1 MGKGARVSHPH
12 LVGKSASP
20 SQQNGKNK
28 NKRTARWTNAAE
40 VACPGK
46 WLAAKEYVRK
56 NGNPQAALPQGARV
70 KCWGF
75 ALGQPGF
82 LKVYGPEGVTKGR
95 VIARGKTIIESL
107 QTDDEF
113 RAMRAAHSESSE
125 MSGTIEIVVINR
137 KDIKR
142 HTEKRAAETIA
153 RALML
158 NLNRKRLA
166 QAITKLIEQSIEE
179 EFVLATA
186 KRTGKAAPKGRA
198 DQDTN
203 WRRNDG
209 PAQAPIERRS
219 RHSNQQTTRRA
230 GRSDVAS
237 WR

>member
-1 MGKGARVSHPH
+1 MAKGARVSHPH

-20 SQQNGKNK
+20 TQHNGKNK
-28 NKRTARWTNAAE
+28 STPRWKNTAE

-46 WLAAKEYVRK
+46 WLAVKEYIRK
-56 NGNPQAALPQGARV
+56 HGNAQIAVPQGARV

-75 ALGQPGF
+75 SLGQPGYI
-82 LKVYGPEGVTKGR
+82 KVHGPSGVHKGG
-95 VIARGKTIIESL
+95 VIARGKGIIESL
-107 QTDDEF
+107 PTDDEF
-113 RAMRAAHSESSE
+113 LAMRAAHSESSK
-125 MSGTIEIVVINR
+125 MPGTIEVVVVNSN
-137 KDIKR
+137 DMLR
-142 HTEKRAAETIA
+142 HKKKKAAETIA

-166 QAITKLIEQSIEE
+166 QAITKLVEQSIED

-198 DQDTN
+198 DRDTN
-203 WRRNDG
+203 WRRNDE
-209 PAQAPIERRS
+209 PAQAPIVRRS

-230 GRSDVAS
+230 GRSDVPS